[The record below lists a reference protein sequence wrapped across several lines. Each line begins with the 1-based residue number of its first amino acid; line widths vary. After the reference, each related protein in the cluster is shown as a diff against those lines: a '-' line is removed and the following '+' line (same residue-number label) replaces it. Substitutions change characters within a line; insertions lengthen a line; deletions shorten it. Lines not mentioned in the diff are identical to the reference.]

1 MQLLGLAKKPNRK
14 MAEQAISAFKNL
26 FANGFMILEEDKD
39 KKLSVFTRNPVIIHK
54 RNTCT
59 DDELL
64 QAYYEHCIRE
74 IIRDFVTS
82 VLQQL
87 SHADLEHYRMNALTL
102 LREMLPYSR
111 LVDLMQ
117 TSLSLIVNKFGD
129 AVRKV

>member
-1 MQLLGLAKKPNRK
+1 M
-14 MAEQAISAFKNL
+14 
-26 FANGFMILEEDKD
+26 
-39 KKLSVFTRNPVIIHK
+39 IIHK
-54 RNTCT
+54 RKTCT

-74 IIRDFVTS
+74 IIRDFITS

-102 LREMLPYSR
+102 LKEMLPYSR